1 MSLKKGDSENWGT
14 RQKFL
19 FHYLASCLFRVGV
32 KQHPWCAEDTENWSL
47 QSAALPRSLVWDL
60 APCPSYSCESLQGW
74 SSVGG
79 STNKHQIKAI
89 LVFLCVKNTNH
100 LIAIM
105 CTAVS
110 LRSSPL
116 TGTDSSAVHWEPR
129 PLHEEEEGRL
139 VGGAADEG
147 TGQGREG
154 QEAGEPHAP

>member
-1 MSLKKGDSENWGT
+1 M
-14 RQKFL
+14 
-19 FHYLASCLFRVGV
+19 GV
-32 KQHPWCAEDTENWSL
+32 KQHPGCAGGTENWSL
-47 QSAALPRSLVWDL
+47 QRAAIPGSWCLVWDL
-60 APCPSYSCESLQGW
+60 APCPSYGCESSQGW

-100 LIAIM
+100 LVAIT

-116 TGTDSSAVHWEPR
+116 TGTDSSAVHWQPR

-139 VGGAADEG
+139 VGGPADES
-147 TGQGREG
+147 TGQGGEG
-154 QEAGEPHAP
+154 QEAGEPHVPKPVSQNQKCRWAWEGRVPGTAPKQL